1 MIKCEKKENS
11 MFSIYDSLDVKLLTR
26 LRRQCSYR
34 NENKFRLVFRNII
47 KAMCA
52 GGSEVENTEHFLLH
66 YHLYSSQRLELF
78 ENLEKVDL
86 SFFEL
91 KC

>member
-1 MIKCEKKENS
+1 

-26 LRRQCSYR
+26 LSRQCSYP
-34 NENKFRLVFRNII
+34 NENKFRQGFRDII
-47 KAMCA
+47 NAKCA

-66 YHLYSSQRLELF
+66 CHLYYLQRLELF